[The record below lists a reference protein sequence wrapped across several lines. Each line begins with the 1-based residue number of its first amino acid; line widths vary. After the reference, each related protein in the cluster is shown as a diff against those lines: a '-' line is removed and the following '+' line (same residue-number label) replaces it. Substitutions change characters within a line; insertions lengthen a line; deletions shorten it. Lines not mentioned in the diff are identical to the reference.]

1 MLGKRKRKS
10 ERDLQFLRSELKKE
24 FLWSRDKIMKVAAQL
39 EMNETKVY
47 KWWWDQAKKRQ
58 KMLTKRQK
66 TREDTG
72 NKGGN
77 DGVEEGNLM
86 PSTDEF
92 GGYSSR
98 LRLHEI
104 VMMES

>member
-1 MLGKRKRKS
+1 ML
-10 ERDLQFLRSELKKE
+10 
-24 FLWSRDKIMKVAAQL
+24 A
-39 EMNETKVY
+39 
-47 KWWWDQAKKRQ
+47 
-58 KMLTKRQK
+58 KRQK
-66 TREDTG
+66 TGE
-72 NKGGN
+72 NMEQKGRN
-77 DGVEEGNLM
+77 DWVEEGNLM